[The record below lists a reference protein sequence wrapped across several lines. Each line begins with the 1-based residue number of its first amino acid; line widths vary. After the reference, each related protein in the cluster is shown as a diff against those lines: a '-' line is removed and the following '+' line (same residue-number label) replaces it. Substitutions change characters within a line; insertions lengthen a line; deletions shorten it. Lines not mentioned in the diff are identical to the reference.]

1 MQVSLVFPHQL
12 YAHHPAL
19 MKNQP
24 VYLIEDHLYFSHYKF
39 HKQKLML
46 HRASMKY
53 FEDSLKRKG
62 FTVYYIEAIAH
73 KSLHDIFELLH
84 QKGVKQISYCD
95 TNDYLLQRRIS
106 RFANKFSI
114 KLIKCDS
121 PNFINSTEEIK
132 KTFDTDRKYFM
143 ASFYIQQR
151 KKLNLLL
158 DGDKP
163 LGGKWSFDAENRKSV
178 PKGLTIPALAQS
190 NENKFVKEARNY
202 VNKHFADHPGSTT
215 HFMYPVTHAEAETW
229 LDDFVQHKLYL
240 FGDYEDAILQKEHVL
255 FHSVL
260 TAPLNIGLLN
270 PAQIIDKV
278 MEAHQQKA
286 IPLNSLEGFIR
297 QVIGWR
303 EFMRAIY
310 LMEGVFERTNN
321 HYGFTKKIPQSFYTG
336 ETGIVPIDITIKKIL
351 ETGYAHHIE
360 RLMVL
365 GNFMHLCGFDPD
377 EVYRWFM
384 ELFIDAYDWVM
395 VPNVYG
401 MSQYA
406 DGGLITTKPY
416 VSGSNY
422 ILKMSDYKKGDW
434 CEVWDA
440 LYWNYIHTHKNKFRS
455 NPRMR
460 MIVNLAE
467 KMDQK
472 KLKQHVKIAEDYLT
486 SFELRAASF

>member
-1 MQVSLVFPHQL
+1 MQVSLIFPHQL

-19 MKNQP
+19 LKNQP
-24 VYLIEDHLYFSHYKF
+24 VYLIEDHLYFSYYKF

-73 KSLHDIFELLH
+73 KSLESIFQLLH

-95 TNDYLLQRRIS
+95 TNDYLLERRIS

-114 KLIKCDS
+114 KLIKYDS
-121 PNFINSTEEIK
+121 PNFINSTEETI
-132 KTFDTDRKYFM
+132 KTFGRDRKYFM

-163 LGGKWSFDAENRKSV
+163 LGGKWSYDAENRKSV
-178 PKGLTIPALAQS
+178 PKGLTIPALPQS
-190 NENKFVKEARNY
+190 NENHFVKEARNY
-202 VNKHFADHPGSTT
+202 VNKHFADHPGSTN
-215 HFMYPVTHAEAETW
+215 HFMYPVTHAEAEAW
-229 LDDFVQHKLYL
+229 LDDFIQHKLYL
-240 FGDYEDAILQKEHVL
+240 FGDYEDAILQKEYVL

-260 TAPLNIGLLN
+260 TAPLNVGLLN

-310 LMEGVFERTNN
+310 LLEGVFERTNN
-321 HYGFTKKIPQSFYTG
+321 HYGFKKKIPQSFYTG
-336 ETGIVPIDITIKKIL
+336 ETGIVPIDISIKKIL

-440 LYWNYIHTHKNKFRS
+440 LYWNYIHTHKNKFKN

-467 KMDQK
+467 NMDKK
-472 KLKQHVKIAEDYLT
+472 KLKQHVKIAEDYLK
-486 SFELRAASF
+486 SFELRATSC